1 MFLYKDKARVLLSVP
16 FSSLSSA
23 LLPFVVTLTE
33 SWWWRNKPELS
44 QYLMSGLY
52 TVSFGK

>member
-1 MFLYKDKARVLLSVP
+1 MFLYKNKARVLLSVP